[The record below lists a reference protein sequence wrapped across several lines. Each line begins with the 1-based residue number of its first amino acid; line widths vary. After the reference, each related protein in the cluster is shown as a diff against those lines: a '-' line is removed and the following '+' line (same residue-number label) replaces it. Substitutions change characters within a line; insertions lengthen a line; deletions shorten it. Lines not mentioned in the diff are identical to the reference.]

1 MIRMAAPFKDPRTG
15 IFYFR
20 RVIPAALRPFFD
32 GASSEYKRTLDTRD
46 PDEARQRYHPHAVIY
61 EQKLA
66 AARRAVASRHLRSA
80 RVMVDDFLDGES
92 DEQLRGVAQKLATLE
107 LGAFE
112 HTNGLIDHAPGA
124 RYDFGVPPG
133 LDDLRDHASRT
144 AMLNAVPD
152 FMPLPWLETLQR
164 VAALP
169 SLDPIEWFIAAVA
182 SANALGWPLAPEL
195 HEAIG
200 RAYLDRLCTACAIS
214 IDPARRRILPPSV
227 LITGSGA
234 AASTLSA
241 SSNEPQLPA
250 QPAKTVPTITQ
261 VYEAWAMFE
270 PREAKL
276 VDEWRTAVRR
286 FAQLHDDPPVDQ
298 ITTSM
303 VRAYRRVCS
312 GLPSRAKQDVTALP
326 LLEQVELAENEGL
339 PTLSPATVNKALSA
353 IRVTLEHAVE
363 ELEVIDGNVAKT
375 VKSMPKKSLEDARLA
390 FEPEDMVR
398 IFTSPLP
405 ERSGVAPRTLFWILM
420 LAPFTGCRLDELG
433 KLRPGNIK
441 TYDGIP
447 YIAIEPDRIRVRQE
461 QQGPAKRMKTASA
474 KRDIPLHSTLL
485 KAGFLEMVNAR
496 RAEGAEWLFPE
507 LKTNKY
513 GSRTQRLSRVMND
526 FLDDIGLSD
535 PELVFYS
542 FRHTGKRAVRGKVAK
557 EIVDLIFGHADG
569 SVSTLY
575 GRGADIAVLRD
586 AIEQIHY
593 PSVDWKPLIALA
605 RTLM

>member
-1 MIRMAAPFKDPRTG
+1 MAAPFKDPRTG

-20 RVIPAALRPFFD
+20 RVVPAALRPFFN
-32 GASSEYKRTLDTRD
+32 GASTEYKRTLDTRD
-46 PDEARQRYHPHAVIY
+46 PDEARQRYHPHAVVY

-66 AARRAVASRHLRSA
+66 AARRALASRQLRSA
-80 RVMVDDFLDGES
+80 RVMVDDFLDGQT

-112 HTNGLIDHAPGA
+112 HANGLIDHAPGA

-182 SANALGWPLAPEL
+182 SANTLDWPLAPEL
-195 HEAIG
+195 YEAIG
-200 RAYLDRLCTACAIS
+200 RAYLDRLCTACALS

-227 LITGSGA
+227 LVTGSGT

-241 SSNEPQLPA
+241 SSNEPHLPV

-261 VYEAWAMFE
+261 VYEAWATFE

-276 VDEWRTAVRR
+276 VDEWRTAVKR

-298 ITTSM
+298 VTASM

-375 VKSMPKKSLEDARLA
+375 VKSMAKKSLEDARLA

-405 ERSGVAPRTLFWILM
+405 ERSGVAQRTLFWILT

-474 KRDIPLHSTLL
+474 KRDIPLHSILL
-485 KAGFLEMVNAR
+485 EAGFLDMVDTR
-496 RAEGAEWLFPE
+496 HSEGAEWLFPE

-605 RTLM
+605 RNLM